1 MEDVKS
7 LKKLG
12 SSMNINV
19 KSGDRSSRKA
29 LDAAKKAAVLESE
42 ENQFVDDQNAAPAPD
57 KKLSAYKDS
66 HREDSDEYE
75 DDIDRAYADPKR
87 KRDPG
92 TGPIR
97 LGTLLE
103 LNEGQ
108 YSLMFVA
115 SMRSDYIYYY
125 TEVHGKEEDA

>member
-1 MEDVKS
+1 ME
-7 LKKLG
+7 
-12 SSMNINV
+12 
-19 KSGDRSSRKA
+19 
-29 LDAAKKAAVLESE
+29 AAKKAAVLESE
-42 ENQFVDDQNAAPAPD
+42 QDQFVDDQNAAPD

-66 HREDSDEYE
+66 HRSDSDEYE

-103 LNEGQ
+103 LNEG
-108 YSLMFVA
+108 
-115 SMRSDYIYYY
+115 
-125 TEVHGKEEDA
+125 